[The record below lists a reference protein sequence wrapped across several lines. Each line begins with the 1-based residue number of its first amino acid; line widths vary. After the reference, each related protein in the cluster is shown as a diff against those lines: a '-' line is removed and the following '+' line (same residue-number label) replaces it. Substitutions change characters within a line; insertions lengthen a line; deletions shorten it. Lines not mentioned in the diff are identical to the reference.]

1 LIAETSCAA
10 ADLAFSGV
18 PKWVEVANRMVSKG
32 YEGRSPIPSNVLVF
46 DWQTLSEQITATR
59 ETNAIIVN

>member
-18 PKWVEVANRMVSKG
+18 PNWVGRVISNALSGVGSVAVA
-32 YEGRSPIPSNVLVF
+32 
-46 DWQTLSEQITATR
+46 TAT
-59 ETNAIIVN
+59 EIIPKLFEKYYGL